1 MASFSLTQNS
11 LMAWALRSEV
21 SNIYIINYALFL
33 ITIPFIHIN
42 TYKDDDDDD
51 DDDDDTVVVKTQKD
65 KRQLESQNSRDVLKR
80 VCACSRKFGET

>member
-42 TYKDDDDDD
+42 TYKDDDDNDDD

-65 KRQLESQNSRDVLKR
+65 KRQLESQNR
-80 VCACSRKFGET
+80 CAKASLCVQP